1 MSFFPKA
8 PQVVGIE
15 RTAVSFKIALLK
27 KKRKGWEVARLEEV
41 PLDVNLLDKVPK
53 EALIITALPTKE
65 ILVRPLELP
74 LKKEKDIESAY
85 EFQAEP
91 LLPYP
96 LEKGVLQKIN
106 IKQQGE
112 GTLLT
117 LLSVKKDHLERHIN
131 AFHRSHVDPM
141 VVTGLPVAL
150 AQIAAHLPNYQEPQ
164 LLLHLDKEEGTI
176 ALVEG
181 GKLLT
186 SRAFEK
192 EKSEIEKSILAL
204 VGTYKSKKIH
214 SLLLISD
221 DPLDVSLVQAST
233 EYPVV
238 FPKVPLMSEEALQKY
253 GIALGL
259 AFAGTDKTSPNFR
272 AKENN
277 FSLQWKRVK
286 KPLFTYLSL
295 AALLFFTLLSF
306 EKKLLEEEEQLLLK
320 KASGLLA
327 TLPSCA
333 EDLEFK
339 LEKLEQEIEKIPDT
353 FPLLPQTPK
362 VKDILAYLSSDPR
375 LFNEEGVALLEI
387 EDFRYVM
394 TSRPDFDRRNEKY
407 QVKVEVTFTASSPT
421 SAHIFHESL
430 LAPNHPFVDGKKEV
444 EWVAGKGKYKACF
457 YLKDKTRYS

>member
-8 PQVVGIE
+8 PEVIGIE
-15 RTAVSFKIALLK
+15 TTAVSFKIALLK
-27 KKRKGWEVARLEEV
+27 KKRKGWQVQRLEEV
-41 PLDVNLLDKVPK
+41 PIDVNLLDRVPK
-53 EALIITALPTKE
+53 EATLATALHSKE

-96 LEKGVLQKIN
+96 LEKAILQKIN
-106 IKQQGE
+106 IKSHVE

-117 LLSVKKDHLERHIN
+117 LLAVKKEHLERHIHFFN
-131 AFHRSHVDPM
+131 ERHLDPM
-141 VVTGLPVAL
+141 VVTGLPMAL
-150 AQIAAHLPNYQEPQ
+150 SNIASHLPNAEEPQ
-164 LLLHLDKEEGTI
+164 LLLHLDKEEGTVV
-176 ALVEG
+176 LVEG
-181 GKLLT
+181 GKLLA

-204 VGTYKSKKIH
+204 LGTYKYKKIH

-221 DPLDVSLVQAST
+221 DPSDVSLVEQAT
-233 EYPVV
+233 KLTVV
-238 FPKVPLMSEEALQKY
+238 LPKIPFVSEEALQKY
-253 GIALGL
+253 GVALGI
-259 AFAGTDKTSPNFR
+259 AFAATDKTSPNFR

-286 KPLFTYLSL
+286 KPLFTYLTL
-295 AALLFFTLLSF
+295 AFLLFATLLSF
-306 EKKLLEEEEQLLLK
+306 EKKLLEEQEQLLLK
-320 KASGLLA
+320 RSSSLLQEM
-327 TLPSCA
+327 PSH
-333 EDLEFK
+333 LEELCFK
-339 LEKLEQEIEKIPDT
+339 IEKMESEIQKIPDT

-362 VKDILAYLSSDPR
+362 VKDILASLSSDPR
-375 LFNEEGVALLEI
+375 LFTEKGASLIEI

-407 QVKVEVTFTASSPT
+407 QVKVEMTFTATSPE
-421 SAHIFHESL
+421 SAHAFHESL
-430 LAPNHPFVDGKKEV
+430 LSPNHPFVDGKKEV
-444 EWVAGKGKYKACF
+444 EWMAGKGKYKACF